1 MTHAQALERLGSDDL
16 LGLGMEADALRQEL
30 HPEGVVSYSVD
41 GAIHW
46 AADEASSDL
55 SGACGLERVYQGIG
69 EALAM
74 GCTGVTIST
83 GAQPGLRLSTAAC
96 EQLLSC
102 LRQRFPSLA
111 LHGFS
116 ASVIT
121 AAARNS
127 GASLSDT
134 VLRLRDAGL
143 GSLAGADALILNDEL
158 RHRAAPLLC
167 STEDWLAVHRA
178 AHTLGMRS
186 TAAITIGV
194 GESLQ
199 QCTHHLEL
207 IRRLQDET
215 GGFTAFLP
223 WIVPPASAGIS
234 VVEQPTA
241 VDALKLFA
249 VSRLYLANIPNVQAT
264 WATQGLKVLQMA
276 MRFGANDAGSVSS
289 ETASAQGAGTTEETL
304 RRIIRD
310 AGFKPAQRDTL
321 YTSLLLS

>member
-1 MTHAQALERLGSDDL
+1 MTYAQALERLGSDDL

-30 HPEGVVSYSVD
+30 HPEGVVSYSID
-41 GAIHW
+41 GTIHW
-46 AADEASSDL
+46 AADAAGSGVSS
-55 SGACGLERVYQGIG
+55 ARGLERMYQGIG

-83 GAQPGLRLSTAAC
+83 GRQPEITAC
-96 EQLLSC
+96 EQLLTT
-102 LRQRFPSLA
+102 LRQRFHGLA

-116 ASVIT
+116 ASVIA

-143 GSLAGADALILNDEL
+143 GSLAGADALILNDEF
-158 RHRAAPLLC
+158 RQRIAPLLC
-167 STEDWLAVHRA
+167 STEDWLAVHRI

-186 TAAITIGV
+186 TAAITFGV
-194 GESLQ
+194 GESLEQ
-199 QCTHHLEL
+199 RMHHLDL

-215 GGFTAFLP
+215 GGFIAFLP
-223 WIVPPASAGIS
+223 WTLPPVSTSIS

-241 VDALKLFA
+241 VDALKLLA

-276 MRFGANDAGSVSS
+276 LRFGANDAGFISS
-289 ETASAQGAGTTEETL
+289 ETASAQGTGTTEETL

-321 YTSLLLS
+321 YTSLLLG